1 VLDAQWQT
9 DCCGGLRYFSCES
22 GSDAALYLNI
32 PHSEF
37 LDLLTDGYGPPHWIY
52 RDIELF
58 DPRTLDTWLYFYEEL
73 AEPST
78 A

>member
-1 VLDAQWQT
+1 M
-9 DCCGGLRYFSCES
+9 
-22 GSDAALYLNI
+22 YLNI